1 MDKIIRIVL
10 TVMITAV
17 FASMFF
23 TTTDSKIIIG
33 TGIFVSIS
41 ITIFVFY
48 YKKTKLTR
56 LNIIGWILAIILGFG
71 HIHYP
76 EQFLS
81 VTSGLGGLISIV
93 IMMLLI
99 LHKPKLKRVKN
110 ELA

>member
-10 TVMITAV
+10 TVMVTAV

-23 TTTDSKIIIG
+23 ATTDSKIIIG
-33 TGIFVSIS
+33 IGIFVSVF
-41 ITIFVFY
+41 ITILVFH
-48 YKKTKLTR
+48 YKKTKLTI

-71 HIHYP
+71 HIPYP
-76 EQFLS
+76 EQFSS
-81 VTSGLGGLISIV
+81 VTGGLGGLISIV

-99 LHKPKLKRVKN
+99 LHKPKLNPVKN